1 MQFIGKLLSLIWAPF
16 EYFFTQLGV
25 FLRLLSPS
33 FFAHQGADFASILL
47 VLSVVTGVLWALDK
61 WRFEPRRK
69 LAANGAAPKPASWA
83 VDFGR
88 QFFPVIAAVFL
99 LRSFAVEPFR
109 IPSGSMIPT
118 LRVGD
123 FILVNRFAYGL
134 RCPVG
139 NCKFV
144 ALGKPKRGDVVVFR
158 YPVDP
163 KMDFIKRVIGL
174 PGDTIRYT
182 NKELTV
188 NGERMSQEAI
198 GRFGDRLSTEY
209 SESLSG
215 VTHSVLADADH
226 PAVDLEITVP
236 EGEYFMMGDNRD
248 GSSDSRFW
256 GTVPEAY
263 LKGRAFFVWMS
274 WDSQAL
280 RPVWSRIGHGI
291 Q

>member
-1 MQFIGKLLSLIWAPF
+1 MSN
-16 EYFFTQLGV
+16 FFTHFGT
-25 FLRLLSPS
+25 
-33 FFAHQGADFASILL
+33 DFASILF
-47 VLSVVTGVLWALDK
+47 VLTLVTGVLWTLDRFRLEGQRKAAALAHGT
-61 WRFEPRRK
+61 EPK
-69 LAANGAAPKPASWA
+69 KANWL

-99 LRSFAVEPFR
+99 LRSFLVEPFR

-134 RCPVG
+134 RCPIG
-139 NCKFV
+139 DCKLL
-144 ALGKPKRGDVVVFR
+144 ALGEPKRGDVVVFR

-163 KMDFIKRVIGL
+163 KMDFIKRVVGL
-174 PGDTIRYT
+174 PGDTIRYVG
-182 NKELTV
+182 KQLTI
-188 NGERMSQEAI
+188 NGELASQEAL
-198 GRFGDRLSTEY
+198 GRFGDRLDIEHTEN
-209 SESLSG
+209 LAG
-215 VTHSVLADADH
+215 VPHHILTNADRPVQDF
-226 PAVDLEITVP
+226 EFTVP
-236 EGEYFMMGDNRD
+236 SGQYFMMGDNRD
-248 GSSDSRFW
+248 GSSDSRYW

-274 WDSQAL
+274 WDSTAM

>member
-1 MQFIGKLLSLIWAPF
+1 MGS
-16 EYFFTQLGV
+16 FFTHLGT
-25 FLRLLSPS
+25 
-33 FFAHQGADFASILL
+33 DFASILF
-47 VLSVVTGVLWALDK
+47 VLTVVTGVLWALD
-61 WRFEPRRK
+61 RFRLEPRRK
-69 LAANGAAPKPASWA
+69 AAAQAAGAEPAKANWL

-88 QFFPVIAAVFL
+88 QFFPVIIAVFL
-99 LRSFAVEPFR
+99 LRSFLVEPFR

-134 RCPVG
+134 RCPIG
-139 NCKFV
+139 DCKLL
-144 ALGKPKRGDVVVFR
+144 ALGEPKRGDVVVFR

-163 KMDFIKRVIGL
+163 KMDFIKRVVGL
-174 PGDTIRYT
+174 PGDTIRYVS
-182 NKELTV
+182 KELTV
-188 NGERMSQEAI
+188 NGERMLQEPI
-198 GRFGDRLSTEY
+198 GPFGDRLDIESM
-209 SESLSG
+209 ESLG
-215 VTHSVLADADH
+215 SVQHRILTNADRPVQDF
-226 PAVDLEITVP
+226 EFTVP
-236 EGEYFMMGDNRD
+236 AGQYFTMGDNRD

-274 WDSQAL
+274 WDAEAM

>member
-1 MQFIGKLLSLIWAPF
+1 MGN
-16 EYFFTQLGV
+16 FFTHLGT
-25 FLRLLSPS
+25 
-33 FFAHQGADFASILL
+33 DFASILFML
-47 VLSVVTGVLWALDK
+47 TLFTGTLWALD
-61 WRFEPRRK
+61 RFWLERRRK
-69 LAANGAAPKPASWA
+69 AAAGGGEPAKANWL

-88 QFFPVIAAVFL
+88 QFFPVIVAVFL
-99 LRSFAVEPFR
+99 LRSFLVEPFR

-134 RCPVG
+134 RCPIG
-139 NCKFV
+139 DCKIL
-144 ALGKPKRGDVVVFR
+144 ALGEPKRGEVIVFR

-163 KMDFIKRVIGL
+163 RQDFIKRVVGL
-174 PGDTIRYT
+174 PGDTVRYVG
-182 NKELTV
+182 KELTI
-188 NGERMSQEAI
+188 NGERMAQETI
-198 GRFGDRLSTEY
+198 GPFMGRLDVEAT
-209 SESLSG
+209 ESLSG
-215 VTHSVLADADH
+215 TPHHILSNPDR
-226 PAVDLEITVP
+226 PAQDFEFTVP
-236 EGEYFMMGDNRD
+236 AGQYFMMGDNRD

-274 WDSQAL
+274 WDSEAM

>member
-1 MQFIGKLLSLIWAPF
+1 MGT
-16 EYFFTQLGV
+16 FFTHFGT
-25 FLRLLSPS
+25 
-33 FFAHQGADFASILL
+33 DFASILF
-47 VLSVVTGVLWALDK
+47 VLTLVTGVLWVLD
-61 WRFEPRRK
+61 RFWLEKRRAAAAATTGSEPAK
-69 LAANGAAPKPASWA
+69 ANWL

-99 LRSFAVEPFR
+99 LRSFVVEPFR

-134 RCPVG
+134 RCPIG
-139 NCKFV
+139 DCKLM
-144 ALGKPKRGDVVVFR
+144 ATAEPKRGDVVVFR

-163 KMDFIKRVIGL
+163 KMDFIKRVVGL
-174 PGDTIRYT
+174 PGDTVRYVD
-182 NKELTV
+182 KELTV
-188 NGERMSQEAI
+188 NGQRMPQDPV
-198 GRFGDRLSTEY
+198 GPFGDRMDNESTED
-209 SESLSG
+209 LGG
-215 VTHSVLADADH
+215 VRHSVLANSEH
-226 PAVDLEITVP
+226 PARDFEITVP
-236 EGEYFMMGDNRD
+236 AGEYFMMGDNRD

-256 GTVPEAY
+256 GTVPESY

-274 WDSQAL
+274 WDSQAF

>member
-1 MQFIGKLLSLIWAPF
+1 MGSL
-16 EYFFTQLGV
+16 FTHLGT
-25 FLRLLSPS
+25 
-33 FFAHQGADFASILL
+33 DFASILF
-47 VLSVVTGVLWALDK
+47 VLTLVTGVLWALDR
-61 WRFEPRRK
+61 WRLEPRRK
-69 LAANGAAPKPASWA
+69 TAALAAGGEPAKANWL

-99 LRSFAVEPFR
+99 LRSFLVEPFR

-139 NCKFV
+139 DCKLV
-144 ALGKPKRGDVVVFR
+144 ALGAPKRGDVVVFR

-174 PGDTIRYT
+174 PGDTVRYT
-182 NKELTV
+182 NKQLTV
-188 NGERMSQEAI
+188 NGELMSQEPI
-198 GRFGDRLSTEY
+198 GRFGDRLDIEAT
-209 SESLSG
+209 ESLGG
-215 VTHSVLADADH
+215 VRHSVLANADR
-226 PAVDLEITVP
+226 PAQDFEFSVP
-236 EGEYFMMGDNRD
+236 EGQYFMMGDNRD
-248 GSSDSRFW
+248 GSSDSRYW

-274 WDSQAL
+274 WDSDAM
-280 RPVWSRIGHGI
+280 RPVWSRIGHRI

>member
-1 MQFIGKLLSLIWAPF
+1 MGN
-16 EYFFTQLGV
+16 FFTHFGT
-25 FLRLLSPS
+25 
-33 FFAHQGADFASILL
+33 DFASILF
-47 VLSVVTGVLWALDK
+47 VLTLVTGVLWALD
-61 WRFEPRRK
+61 RFRYEGLRKAAALASGGEPAK
-69 LAANGAAPKPASWA
+69 AGWLLE
-83 VDFGR
+83 FGR

-99 LRSFAVEPFR
+99 LRSFLVEPFR

-134 RCPVG
+134 RCPIG
-139 NCKFV
+139 DCKLL
-144 ALGKPKRGDVVVFR
+144 ALGEPKRGDVVVFR

-174 PGDTIRYT
+174 PGDTVRYT
-182 NKELTV
+182 GKQLSI
-188 NGERMSQEAI
+188 NGEPMSQQLI
-198 GRFGDRLSTEY
+198 GRFGDRMDVESV
-209 SESLSG
+209 ESLGSIS
-215 VTHSVLADADH
+215 HHVLSNADRPAADF
-226 PAVDLEITVP
+226 EFTVP
-236 EGEYFMMGDNRD
+236 EGQYFMMGDNRD

-274 WDSQAL
+274 WDADAM
-280 RPVWSRIGHGI
+280 RPVWSRIGHSI

>member
-1 MQFIGKLLSLIWAPF
+1 MGN
-16 EYFFTQLGV
+16 FFTHLGT
-25 FLRLLSPS
+25 
-33 FFAHQGADFASILL
+33 DFASILF
-47 VLSVVTGVLWALDK
+47 VLTLFTGTLWTLDRL
-61 WRFEPRRK
+61 WLERRRK
-69 LAANGAAPKPASWA
+69 AAAGGGEPAKANWL

-88 QFFPVIAAVFL
+88 QFFPVIVAVFL
-99 LRSFAVEPFR
+99 LRSFLVEPFR

-134 RCPVG
+134 RCPIG
-139 NCKFV
+139 DCKIL
-144 ALGKPKRGDVVVFR
+144 ALGEPKRGEVIVFR

-163 KMDFIKRVIGL
+163 RQDFIKRVVGL
-174 PGDTIRYT
+174 PGDTVRYVG
-182 NKELTV
+182 KQLTV
-188 NGERMSQEAI
+188 NGELMAQDTIGPFLGQRNVEATEQLGGTPHHI
-198 GRFGDRLSTEY
+198 LTNPDR
-209 SESLSG
+209 
-215 VTHSVLADADH
+215 
-226 PAVDLEITVP
+226 PAQDFEFTVP
-236 EGEYFMMGDNRD
+236 AGQYFMMGDNRD

-274 WDSQAL
+274 WDSEAM

>member
-1 MQFIGKLLSLIWAPF
+1 MGN
-16 EYFFTQLGV
+16 FFTHLGT
-25 FLRLLSPS
+25 
-33 FFAHQGADFASILL
+33 DFASILF
-47 VLSVVTGVLWALDK
+47 VLTLVTGTLWALD
-61 WRFEPRRK
+61 RFWLERRRK
-69 LAANGAAPKPASWA
+69 AAAGGGEPGKANWL

-88 QFFPVIAAVFL
+88 QFFPVIVAVFL
-99 LRSFAVEPFR
+99 LRSFLVEPFR

-134 RCPVG
+134 RCPIG
-139 NCKFV
+139 DCKIL
-144 ALGKPKRGDVVVFR
+144 ALGEPKRGEVIVFR

-163 KMDFIKRVIGL
+163 RQDFIKRVVGL
-174 PGDTIRYT
+174 PGDTVRYVG
-182 NKELTV
+182 KELTI
-188 NGERMSQEAI
+188 NGERMAQEVI
-198 GRFGDRLSTEY
+198 GPFMGRLDVEATERLSGTPHHI
-209 SESLSG
+209 L
-215 VTHSVLADADH
+215 TNPDR
-226 PAVDLEITVP
+226 PAQDFEFTVP
-236 EGEYFMMGDNRD
+236 AGQYFMMGDNRD

-274 WDSQAL
+274 WDAEAM